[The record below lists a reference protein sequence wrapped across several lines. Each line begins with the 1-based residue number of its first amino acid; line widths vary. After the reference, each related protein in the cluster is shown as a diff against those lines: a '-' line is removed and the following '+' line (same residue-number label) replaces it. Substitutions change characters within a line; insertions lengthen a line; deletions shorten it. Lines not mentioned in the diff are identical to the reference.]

1 MGMAATPDGGGY
13 WLVDSTGT
21 VHRFGDAT
29 VFPGPPIP
37 SGSTYIEGLVPT
49 STGKGYWLYGIL
61 GDVYSYG
68 DALTYG
74 LNN

>member
-1 MGMAATPDGGGY
+1 MTSA
-13 WLVDSTGT
+13 GT
-21 VHRFGDAT
+21 VYNFGDAPT
-29 VFPGPPIP
+29 ESGPSIV
-37 SGSTYIEGLVPT
+37 SGTTLIEGLVPT

-68 DALTYG
+68 DALSYG

>member
-1 MGMAATPDGGGY
+1 
-13 WLVDSTGT
+13 
-21 VHRFGDAT
+21 
-29 VFPGPPIP
+29 
-37 SGSTYIEGLVPT
+37 LVPT